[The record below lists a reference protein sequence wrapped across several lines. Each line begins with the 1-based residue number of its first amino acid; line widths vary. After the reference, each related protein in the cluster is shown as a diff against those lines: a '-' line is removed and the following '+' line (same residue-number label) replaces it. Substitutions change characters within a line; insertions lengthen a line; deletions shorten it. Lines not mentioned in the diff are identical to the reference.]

1 MLKRAENN
9 KGEQQNLTPQN
20 SFICSRYRRLYRRL
34 YGRLY
39 RRLYGRLYR
48 RLYGRAAL
56 ARALK
61 ILRLA
66 SSVL

>member
-39 RRLYGRLYR
+39 RRLYGR
-48 RLYGRAAL
+48 AAL